1 MSAATNPSPT
11 GPGGVVR
18 GSHPAQDSM
27 AEETI
32 CLLWRCRGCGAA
44 RLGTLEE
51 KPERCPSCGGSDLEF
66 VAED

>member
-1 MSAATNPSPT
+1 
-11 GPGGVVR
+11 
-18 GSHPAQDSM
+18 M